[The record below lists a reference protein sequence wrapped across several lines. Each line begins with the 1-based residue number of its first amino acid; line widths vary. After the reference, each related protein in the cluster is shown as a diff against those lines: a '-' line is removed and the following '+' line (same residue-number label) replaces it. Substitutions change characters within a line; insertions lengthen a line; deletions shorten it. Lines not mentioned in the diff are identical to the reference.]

1 MLSHE
6 DNETLVRVGPD
17 TPMGQLMRLYWIP
30 FLPSRDLEADGQ
42 PQRVRLLGEELL
54 AFRDSKGRI
63 GLIDHACPHRGAPLV
78 FGRNEDCGVRCIYH
92 GWKFGVDG
100 HVLDTPAEPA
110 QSRLKETVRIKNY
123 PCRERNG
130 IAWAYMGPDRDNL
143 PPLPNLE
150 WNLVPEENVYVS
162 FRVQECNW
170 LQAVE
175 GEIDSAHAP
184 ILHGRIDQQGAI
196 SDWTAK
202 KDLRPTFE
210 CKRQDF
216 GMSVASRRVLDE
228 RTHYWRVNQ
237 FLLPFYTLVPPQSQ
251 YPELSGHAWV
261 PLDDHHTLCIMFS
274 YHPTQPFYEKTRK
287 LFDNGHGGRETGH
300 PSVNAYAPRPP
311 TEPYAK
317 YWTRFNPQSAFLFNY
332 DAQTKTWFSGLP
344 GLWVQDAACQ
354 SGVAP
359 IYDRS
364 KEHLG
369 MSDTGIAMTRRLLLE
384 TVRNLAARQQRPPRF
399 EDPDLPMV
407 RAVSLTL
414 PAGEAW
420 SESGRALMTARLG
433 ADFGYTP

>member
-1 MLSHE
+1 MLSTE
-6 DNETLVRVGPD
+6 DNETLVRVGAD

-30 FLPSRDLEADGQ
+30 FLPARDLQADGQ
-42 PQRVRLLGEELL
+42 PQRVRLLGEDLV
-54 AFRDSKGRI
+54 AFRDSENRI

-78 FGRNEDCGVRCIYH
+78 FARNEAAGMRCVYH
-92 GWKFGVDG
+92 GWKFDVDG
-100 HVLDTPAEPA
+100 HVVDTPAEPA
-110 QSRLKETVRIKNY
+110 TSRMKDKLGIKSY

-130 IAWAYMGPDRDNL
+130 IAWTYMGPDRDHP

-150 WNLVPEENVYVS
+150 WNLVPEENCHVS

-184 ILHGRIDQQGAI
+184 ILHGRIDAQGAI
-196 SDWTAK
+196 SDWVAK

-228 RTHYWRVNQ
+228 NTHYWRVNQ

-261 PLDDHHTLCIMFS
+261 PLDDEHTLCIMFS
-274 YHPTQPFYEKTRK
+274 YHPAQKFYEKTRR
-287 LFDNGHGGRETGH
+287 LFDQGHAGRETGH
-300 PSVNAYAPRPP
+300 PSQSAYAPRPP
-311 TEPYAK
+311 TEPYAR
-317 YWTRFNPQSAFLFNY
+317 YWTKFNPHNAFQFNY
-332 DAQTKTWFSGLP
+332 DAQTRTWFSGLP

-369 MSDTGIAMTRRLLLE
+369 ISDTGVAMTRRLLLE
-384 TVRNLAARQQRPPRF
+384 RVRNLSTRQERPPRI
-399 EDPDLPMV
+399 EDPDLQMV
-407 RAVSLTL
+407 RAVSLTV
-414 PAGEAW
+414 PAGESW
-420 SESGRALMTARLG
+420 SESGHELMRARLG